1 MKNIALFKTAFVLCL
16 LASLTFTACS
26 DDDDTEELG
35 EPAVYVF
42 FPEEGLPSTEIT
54 IVGRN
59 FGNSQSTYAS
69 CVYFGDVAAT
79 EYTSWS
85 NKEITVV
92 VPEGGE
98 SGYLTVWIG
107 SNSAQS
113 VTEFTCVAGATFSKF
128 SSSSVSA
135 GDQITIYCD
144 GLDYFVDYGISASD
158 IIVTFTTAT
167 GTTSVSADAFDANGI
182 TVTVP
187 TEAVTGEVTVA
198 LSSLQTFSAGTIT
211 VDGDVTI
218 ITLNEYV
225 EYDGDNLTIASSS
238 ISSTQDGD
246 WVIYKI
252 TPSMSGLFDVYT
264 STATTADGN
273 ALHVNI
279 GKNLDLLKRKTL
291 DDTLVKDMENQGSYS
306 KRSIQT
312 FGAFELEEGEEY
324 YLKVTFLTPN
334 NYGGNLFSL
343 YYSPS
348 DDQTQTAVNTDE
360 DEDVDYVLYE
370 NDFNSTSYLYPFS
383 KSPCY
388 DPNYINVENGYAEF
402 YYNAA
407 ALAANNS
414 RNYRGCEVVCD
425 FSTNSE
431 GWYGFQIYLPG
442 DGSFPMDE
450 GGIIIAQVF
459 NSGCRNSWAGHL
471 RSNEG
476 TLELL
481 YRAALVDPN
490 VVEVGELETDK
501 WIPIV
506 LYFKAGY
513 NSKGRLKV
521 WMGDDMDEDNP
532 TVDTGDCDFG
542 FGHWLDEEHLDNTG
556 TNTECASYSSYG
568 GSDSLGP
575 KFGLYVSNT
584 VDITIRYDDIKAL
597 EGNPDGAFSI
607 VCPN

>member
-1 MKNIALFKTAFVLCL
+1 MKHLTLITTASILCL
-16 LASLTFTACS
+16 LASLSFAACS
-26 DDDDTEELG
+26 DDDEVEELG

-42 FPEEGLPSTEIT
+42 FPEEGLPSSEIT

-59 FGNSQSTYAS
+59 FGSSQGAYSS
-69 CVYFGDVAAT
+69 CVYFGNVAAT
-79 EYTSWS
+79 QYTSWS
-85 NKEITVV
+85 NNEITVV

-98 SGYLTVWIG
+98 SGPLTVWIG
-107 SNSAQS
+107 GYSAQS
-113 VTEFTCVAGATFSKF
+113 VVDFNCIEGASFLKL
-128 SSSSVSA
+128 SSNSVSA
-135 GDQITIYCD
+135 GDQIDIYAD
-144 GLDYFVDYGISASD
+144 GLDYFVDYGITASD
-158 IIVTFTTAT
+158 ITVTFCTSD
-167 GTTSVSADAFDANGI
+167 GTTSVTADAFSAECI

-187 TEAVTGEVTVA
+187 LEAVTGEVTVA
-198 LSSLQTFSAGTIT
+198 MSTLQTFSAGTLT
-211 VDGDVTI
+211 VDGDVVI
-218 ITLNEYV
+218 ITLSDYV
-225 EYDGDNLTIASSS
+225 EYDGDNITIASS
-238 ISSTQDGD
+238 ISSTQNGD
-246 WVIYKI
+246 WVIYQI
-252 TPSMSGLFDVYT
+252 TPSATGLYDVYT

-273 ALHVNI
+273 AIHVNI
-279 GKNLDLLKRKTL
+279 GKDLGLLKRKTL
-291 DDTLVKDMENQGSYS
+291 DDVLVKSMENLGSFS
-306 KRSIQT
+306 TRSTQT
-312 FGAFELEEGEEY
+312 FGAFYLEEGEDY

-348 DDQTQTAVNTDE
+348 DDQTQTPVNDSDE
-360 DEDVDYVLYE
+360 EAVDYVLYE
-370 NDFNSTSYLYPFS
+370 NNFDSTSYLYPFS
-383 KSPCY
+383 ESPCY

-431 GWYGFQIYLPG
+431 GWYGFQIYLPS
-442 DGSFPMDE
+442 DGSFPMEE

-471 RSNEG
+471 RVNEG
-476 TLELL
+476 NLELL
-481 YRAALVDPN
+481 YRAALVDGT
-490 VVEVGELETDK
+490 VLTVGELETDT

-521 WMGDDMDEDNP
+521 WLGDDMDESNP
-532 TVDTGDCDFG
+532 TADTGDCDFG
-542 FGHWLDEEHLDNTG
+542 FGHWLDDEHLDNTG

-568 GSDSLGP
+568 GSDALGP